1 MNGLGTGRRRG
12 WRQGL
17 MVATMAVA
25 TLIGASLAASGPVR
39 AAGPDPDV
47 AALRGYSLSFDKAQH
62 YAAASKALKK
72 DADTK
77 PDIANEIQS
86 MQGEP
91 QASLADITA
100 MMTRHPKIYGY
111 FQREGLSLHD
121 TVMLPLA
128 LVSAMSAVESPAPE
142 RFAQDV
148 SPDQL
153 AFARQHMQ
161 ELKLL
166 FGQGP
171 DSGR

>member
-1 MNGLGTGRRRG
+1 
-12 WRQGL
+12 
-17 MVATMAVA
+17 MVAAV
-25 TLIGASLAASGPVR
+25 TLVASSVAGAAPAR
-39 AAGPDPDV
+39 AEAPDPDTV
-47 AALRGYSLSFDKAQH
+47 ALRGYTLSLDKAQH

-72 DADTK
+72 DADSK
-77 PDIANEIQS
+77 PDVANEIQS

-91 QASLADITA
+91 QATLADINA

-111 FQREGLSLHD
+111 FKREGLSLQD

-128 LVSAMSAVESPAPE
+128 LVSAMSAVESAAPE

-166 FGQGP
+166 FGPGG
-171 DSGR
+171 DSGH